1 MQLISYGP
9 IVWSSYV
16 CALDIQDNFLYAVYS
31 GRGDEGLMILDI
43 SDPSEPEEISRL
55 YIDNYFWD
63 LKVRDDY
70 AYIFSSQFFQV
81 FDVSDP
87 EEPAMVGQIELEFL
101 SWDYTDYTI
110 EVSGNLIYASCHLD
124 GFMVFDVSDPENPF
138 VTAYYDTPGVAHD
151 LAVIDDLVYVA
162 DETSLGVYRNTM
174 VGLPDRET
182 IPFPGNYEIVSIYP
196 NPFNSTT
203 TIQYSLPV
211 ASPVS
216 LNVYNINGQL
226 VKVLVNRYMQS
237 GKHRI
242 VWEAENVVSGVYFIK
257 IENGWKNDIVKT
269 VLLP

>member
-87 EEPAMVGQIELEFL
+87 EEPVMVGQIELEFL

-203 TIQYSLPV
+203 TITYGLPHFGK
-211 ASPVS
+211 VS
-216 LNVYNINGQL
+216 LHVYDSL
-226 VKVLVNRYMQS
+226 
-237 GKHRI
+237 GKP
-242 VWEAENVVSGVYFIK
+242 
-257 IENGWKNDIVKT
+257 VKT
-269 VLLP
+269 LVDGYKKAGNYSTDFNAAELTSGLYVLNLRVPGFARSRNVILIK